1 MRCSKCGVDNRET
14 ARFCDGC
21 GAQSESRCPSCGQPA
36 RTGARFCGSCGT
48 ALQDRA
54 SVTTVESAFPVTP
67 GAGERRH
74 LTVLFCDLASST
86 EIAARLDPEDW
97 HELMASYHRA
107 AAEAITR
114 FGGYVGQY
122 LGDGVMAYFG
132 WPEAHD
138 NDGERAARAGLAI
151 LESVLKLR
159 HDATSAKLVAR
170 VGIDSGTVVI
180 DAGMDKNTAIFGETP
195 NIAARL
201 QATAVPGTVLITAAT
216 HRLISGLFV
225 VEALGPRALKGIT
238 TPPEVFQVI
247 RPTRVRGRLG
257 AAHGLTPFVGREE
270 ELWLLLSRWERTRE
284 GEGHLALIM
293 GEPGIGKSRLVA
305 EFHDCLRD
313 TPHIWMESAGEQIF
327 ENTPFHAIIEMLS
340 RWLELQ
346 DATDTVQQYERLER
360 ALTSAG
366 LKVAE
371 IVPLIAD
378 LLQLPAGERY
388 PASTLTGEQKRRR
401 LLAAL
406 SGWVLGAAGVQPLVM
421 VVEDLHW
428 LDPSTL
434 ELLQLL
440 AEQGATVPL
449 MLLYTARPE
458 YRALW
463 PMRTHHSH
471 ITLNRL
477 SSCNVREMVTLV
489 AAPKVLD
496 SESVEAVVARAV
508 GVPLFVEEL
517 THAVLEG
524 GIARGTGRNIPAT
537 LHDLLMAR
545 LDRLGSAK
553 EIMQIGAV
561 IGSEFSHALLHA
573 VHPIPDEEL
582 QDAILSAT
590 DAELVYVR
598 GIPPDATYQFKHA
611 LICDAAYEGLLRS
624 RRRELHSRIAEI
636 LVRQFPERVISA
648 PELVA
653 YHYTEAG
660 LAAQAIPYWQRAAQ
674 RAIERSANLEAF
686 SHLAR
691 GLKLLPSLPEA
702 RERLRA
708 ELALRNIE
716 SMVAFAQYGGSS
728 VERERL
734 IRRICELGER
744 IGEVDQL
751 LRGLI
756 TLCGLYFSRGEPVRG
771 LEFAS
776 RCFELAEATQDEAL
790 LTGAYQTAGVLAYSC
805 GNLREAVAHLETAAI
820 HAGRTDRIVAM
831 NGMLYSSCIAFFR
844 GPPLQLL
851 GRISE
856 ALKFTEEGLRDAR
869 ESRHLFTLGLAL
881 LVRARVSR
889 YRREPQVVLAL
900 SEEGIALS
908 EQSGFPIWLLQGRFN
923 RGWALVEEGHLKEG
937 IIDMEWAVASIRR
950 IGGAPW
956 FQYTIALLAQAYA
969 KAGETAKGRIM
980 LNEALTNVEHTG
992 EKTDYAE
999 MLRLKG
1005 ELLLMDDPTAIEEA
1019 EVCFRTALEVARAQ
1033 EAKWWELRTA
1043 VTYADLLCNTNR
1055 RNEAHTMLAEIYS
1068 SFTEG
1073 FDTVDLKEAKALLDE
1088 LNGQSPDGVVG
1099 NRRNHVR

>member
-1 MRCSKCGVDNRET
+1 MT
-14 ARFCDGC
+14 A
-21 GAQSESRCPSCGQPA
+21 
-36 RTGARFCGSCGT
+36 
-48 ALQDRA
+48 
-54 SVTTVESAFPVTP
+54 ESALPATP
-67 GAGERRH
+67 AAGERRH

-86 EIAARLDPEDW
+86 EIAARLDPEEW
-97 HELMASYHRA
+97 HEVMAGYHRA
-107 AAEAITR
+107 VAEAITR
-114 FGGYVGQY
+114 FGGYVGQF

-151 LESVLKLR
+151 LESVLKLK
-159 HDATSAKLVAR
+159 HDATGPKLAAR
-170 VGIDSGTVVI
+170 IGIDSGTVVI
-180 DAGMDKNTAIFGETP
+180 GAGVDKNAAVFGETP

-201 QATAVPGTVLITAAT
+201 QTTAVPGTVLITAAT
-216 HRLISGLFV
+216 HRLISGLFI
-225 VEALGPRALKGIT
+225 VEALGPRTLKGIT
-238 TPPEVFQVI
+238 TSPEVFQVI
-247 RPTRVRGRLG
+247 RPTRTRGKLG
-257 AAHGLTPFVGREE
+257 AAHGLTLFVGREE

-284 GEGHLALIM
+284 GEGQLALIM

-346 DATDTVQQYERLER
+346 DATNTVEQYERMER
-360 ALTSAG
+360 ALSSAG
-366 LKVAE
+366 LNVAE
-371 IVPLIAD
+371 IAPLIAD
-378 LLQLPAGERY
+378 LLQLPASERY
-388 PASTLTGEQKRRR
+388 PASTITSEQKRRR

-406 SGWVLGAAGVQPLVM
+406 SGWVLGAASRQPLVM

-440 AEQGATVPL
+440 AEQGTRVPL
-449 MLLYTARPE
+449 MLLYTARLE
-458 YRALW
+458 FRAPW
-463 PMRTHHSH
+463 PMHTHHSH

-477 SSCNVREMVTLV
+477 SSCSVREMVTLV

-496 SESVEAVVARAV
+496 NESVEAVVARGV

-517 THAVLEG
+517 THAVLEDG
-524 GIARGTGRNIPAT
+524 RARGTGRNIPAT

-545 LDRLGSAK
+545 LDRLGPAK
-553 EIMQIGAV
+553 ESIQIGAV

-573 VHPIPDEEL
+573 IHPIPDDEL
-582 QDAILSAT
+582 QGAILSAA

-624 RRRELHSRIAEI
+624 RRRELHSRIAEV
-636 LVRQFPERVISA
+636 LVRQFSERVTSA

-653 YHYTEAG
+653 HHYTEAG
-660 LAAQAIPYWQRAAQ
+660 LAAQAIPYWQRAGQ
-674 RAIERSANLEAF
+674 RAIERSANLEAL
-686 SHLAR
+686 SHLTR

-702 RERLRA
+702 PERLRA

-716 SMVAFAQYGGSS
+716 SMVAFALYGGSS

-771 LEFAS
+771 LGFAS
-776 RCFELAEATQDEAL
+776 RCLKLAEATQDVTL

-805 GNLREAVAHLETAAI
+805 GNFREAVAHLETAAI
-820 HAGRTDRIVAM
+820 HAGRTGRIVAM
-831 NGMLYSSCIAFFR
+831 NGMLYSSCTAFFR
-844 GPPLQLL
+844 APPLQLL

-856 ALKFTEEGLRDAR
+856 ALKFAEEGLIDAR
-869 ESRHLFTLGLAL
+869 ESRHLFTLSFAL
-881 LVRARVSR
+881 LIRARVSR
-889 YRREPQVVLAL
+889 YRRESRVVLAL
-900 SEEGIALS
+900 SKEGIALS
-908 EQSGFPIWLLQGRFN
+908 EQSGFPILLIQGRFN

-969 KAGETAKGRIM
+969 KAGQTTKGRRM
-980 LNEALTNVEHTG
+980 LNEALMHVEHTG

-1005 ELLLMDDPTAIEEA
+1005 ELLLMDDPIATEEA
-1019 EVCFRTALEVARAQ
+1019 EICFRAALEVARAQ
-1033 EAKWWELRTA
+1033 EAKWWELRTV
-1043 VTYADLLCNTNR
+1043 VTYADLLRNTNR
-1055 RNEAHTMLAEIYS
+1055 RDKAHAMLAEIYS

-1073 FDTVDLKEAKALLDE
+1073 FDTMDLNEAKVLLNE
-1088 LNGQSPDGVVG
+1088 LNGQSSGGGVG
-1099 NRRNHVR
+1099 DRRDHVR